1 MRRLTLAFL
10 LTASTALATE
20 LPVRS
25 VTLSS
30 AGLAQ
35 IERAGE
41 VPADGDVTFR
51 ARTDDVDDLL
61 RSLIVVDTA
70 GTVEG
75 LRLPARDL
83 TDEAFRGLPLRAE
96 DFDSR
101 ARLLAALRGQEAQA
115 GDARGRIADAAEVEP
130 VQGAPGGLRL
140 TLITQRGL
148 VTVMLR
154 EGDEVR
160 LLDEGLAA
168 RVARAAES
176 LAAARSADERRID
189 IRLRAD
195 RARQVAVLYV
205 AGAPLWKPSYRLL
218 VPPMGANAPSP
229 AAPTAP
235 TPAAPPPTPA
245 VGPMARLQGWAVV
258 ENASGSDWDRIRLAL
273 VSGEAAAF
281 RQRIYD
287 PITVPRPELPV
298 RVPGAIQVRPDTGG
312 RPIPL
317 PAPAPAAAMGGRA
330 FEAAAPQMA
339 RRAAA
344 PDAPVGAGIADA
356 ATSAAGAS
364 AESSAGRVAFVLAEP
379 VTIRSGE
386 TANVPFL
393 DVRLPA
399 ERVWWIQDLSARSPL
414 QAVRIRNTSQHT
426 LPDGLATVYGAEGPE
441 AGVFLGDAEIRA
453 MPAGDGRIL
462 AFGRDRD
469 VQVNQTSSTAD
480 RVARIA
486 LRRGF
491 VSVETIRTE
500 QTSIA
505 IDPRGARGPVV
516 IDMPQRPGATPR
528 FTVVSQGDFGLR
540 HEAMLE
546 GGPQTINLAY
556 ERTMT
561 QSIPFW
567 DAGLGEPVLLRWQ
580 NFDLEQNLRRL
591 PGGPGTMERLQEILS
606 RTPADGPGRADL
618 AAVVETM
625 GELRRLLDDARMKQ
639 RAYRTADQTLQRA
652 RQAAEDRTGAELQE
666 ARRRLN
672 TASREADQAGTAA
685 DQAWEAWQRAVI
697 ALMQRGS

>member
-10 LTASTALATE
+10 LSASTALATE

-35 IERAGE
+35 IERSGE
-41 VPADGDVTFR
+41 VPADGNVTFR

-61 RSLIVVDTA
+61 RSLIVVDPA

-83 TDEAFRGLPLRAE
+83 TGEAFRGLPLQPE

-101 ARLLAALRGQEAQA
+101 ARLLSALRGQEAEA
-115 GDARGRIADAAEVEP
+115 GGARGRIADAAESEN
-130 VQGAPGGLRL
+130 GLRL
-140 TLITQRGL
+140 TLITERGL
-148 VTVMLR
+148 TTVLLR
-154 EGDEVR
+154 EGDEVK

-176 LAAARSADERRID
+176 LAAARAADERRLD

-218 VPPMGANAPSP
+218 VPPISATPPDAAPNS
-229 AAPTAP
+229 PTAP
-235 TPAAPPPTPA
+235 Q
-245 VGPMARLQGWAVV
+245 ARLQGWAVV
-258 ENASGSDWDRIRLAL
+258 ENASGSDWNGIRLAL

-298 RVPGAIQVRPDTGG
+298 RIAGAVQVRPDTGG

-317 PAPAPAAAMGGRA
+317 PAPVLAPAPAPM
-330 FEAAAPQMA
+330 AAAREMA
-339 RRAAA
+339 DIRSRQGVRTA
-344 PDAPVGAGIADA
+344 PGAIAGGIADA
-356 ATSAAGAS
+356 AEPATAAA
-364 AESSAGRVAFVLAEP
+364 AEASAGRVAFVLSEP

-399 ERVWWIQDLSARSPL
+399 ERIWWIQDLSAHAPL
-414 QAVRIRNTSQHT
+414 QAVRIRNSSQST
-426 LPDGLATVYGAEGPE
+426 LPDGLATVYGAEGNE

-453 MPAGDGRIL
+453 MPAGDNRIL

-469 VQVNQTSSTAD
+469 VLVNQTSSTSE
-480 RVARIA
+480 RVTRIT
-486 LRRGF
+486 LRRGY
-491 VSVETIRTE
+491 VALQMARTE
-500 QTSIA
+500 QTALA

-516 IDMPQRPGATPR
+516 IDMPRRSGATPQ
-528 FTVVSQGDFGLR
+528 FTVVAEGDFGLR
-540 HEAMLE
+540 HEAMLD
-546 GGPQTINLAY
+546 GGPQTLNLAY
-556 ERTMT
+556 ERTIN

-567 DAGLGEPVLLRWQ
+567 DAGLGEPILLRWQ
-580 NFDLEQNLRRL
+580 NFDVEQNLRRL
-591 PGGPGTMERLQEILS
+591 PGGPGSLERLQEILT
-606 RTPADGPGRADL
+606 RTPENTPGRTEL
-618 AAVVETM
+618 AAVVESM
-625 GELRRLLDDARMKQ
+625 GEIRRLLDDARMKQ
-639 RAYRTADQTLQRA
+639 RAYRTADQALARA
-652 RQAAEDRTGAELQE
+652 RQAAEDRTGSELQD
-666 ARRRLN
+666 ARRKLN
-672 TASREADQAGTAA
+672 AASRDAERAGAAA
-685 DQAWEAWQRAVI
+685 DEAWEAWQRAVI
-697 ALMQRGS
+697 ALLQRGS

>member
-41 VPADGDVTFR
+41 VPADGNVTFR

-61 RSLIVVDTA
+61 RSLIVVDPA

-83 TDEAFRGLPLRAE
+83 AGEAFRGLPLQAE

-101 ARLLAALRGQEAQA
+101 ARLLAALRGQEAEA
-115 GDARGRIADAAEVEP
+115 GNARGRIADAAETDN
-130 VQGAPGGLRL
+130 GLRL
-140 TLITQRGL
+140 TLITPRGL

-154 EGDEVR
+154 EGDEVK

-168 RVARAAES
+168 RVARAAEA

-218 VPPMGANAPSP
+218 VPPMAAAASP
-229 AAPTAP
+229 APQ
-235 TPAAPPPTPA
+235 
-245 VGPMARLQGWAVV
+245 ARLQGWAVV
-258 ENASGSDWDRIRLAL
+258 ENASGSDWDSVRLAL
-273 VSGEAAAF
+273 VSGDAAAF

-298 RVPGAIQVRPDTGG
+298 HIVGAVQVRPDTGA

-317 PAPAPAAAMGGRA
+317 PAPAPAAAMSR
-330 FEAAAPQMA
+330 EMAAAPQMA
-339 RRAAA
+339 RRADATIGGAA
-344 PDAPVGAGIADA
+344 GGIAG
-356 ATSAAGAS
+356 TSAPAGGAT
-364 AESSAGRVAFVLAEP
+364 AEASAGRVAFVLAEP
-379 VTIRSGE
+379 VTIHSGE

-393 DVRLPA
+393 DIRLPA
-399 ERVWWIQDLSARSPL
+399 ERIWWIQDLNARSPL
-414 QAVRIRNTSQHT
+414 QAVRIRNASPHT
-426 LPDGLATVYGAEGPE
+426 LPDGLATVYGAEGAE

-469 VQVNQTSSTAD
+469 VQVAQAATTNERVTA
-480 RVARIA
+480 VA

-491 VSVETIRTE
+491 VRVEMQRVEDT
-500 QTSIA
+500 A
-505 IDPRGARGPVV
+505 LAVDPHGGRGLVV
-516 IDMPQRPGATPR
+516 VDVPARPGATPR
-528 FTVVSQGDFGLR
+528 FPVVSQGDFGLR
-540 HEAMLE
+540 YETTLE
-546 GGPQTINLAY
+546 GGPQTLHLAF
-556 ERTMT
+556 ERPIR
-561 QSIPFW
+561 QDLPLW
-567 DAGLGEPVLLRWQ
+567 DAGLGEPILLRWQ
-580 NFDLEQNLRRL
+580 TFDLEQNLRRL
-591 PGGPGTMERLQEILS
+591 PGGPGTMERLQEVLA
-606 RTPADGPGRADL
+606 RTPADVPGRADL
-618 AAVVETM
+618 AAAVEAM
-625 GELRRLLDDARMKQ
+625 GELRRLLDDARIKQ
-639 RAYRTADQTLQRA
+639 RSYRSADQALERA
-652 RQAAEDRTGAELQE
+652 RKAAEDRTGPDLQE

-672 TASREADQAGTAA
+672 TASREAEQAGAAA
-685 DQAWEAWQRAVI
+685 DQAWETWQRAVI

>member
-41 VPADGDVTFR
+41 VPADGNVTFR

-61 RSLIVVDTA
+61 RSLIVVDSA

-83 TDEAFRGLPLRAE
+83 TGEAFRGLPVRAE
-96 DFDSR
+96 DFESR
-101 ARLLAALRGQEAQA
+101 ARLLAALRGQEAEA
-115 GDARGRIADAAEVEP
+115 GNARGRIADAAETE
-130 VQGAPGGLRL
+130 AGLRL
-140 TLITQRGL
+140 TLITPRGL
-148 VTVMLR
+148 VTVLLR
-154 EGDEVR
+154 EGDEVK
-160 LLDEGLAA
+160 LVDETLAA

-176 LAAARSADERRID
+176 LAAARTEDERRID

-218 VPPMGANAPSP
+218 VPPMGAPAASP
-229 AAPTAP
+229 AQ
-235 TPAAPPPTPA
+235 
-245 VGPMARLQGWAVV
+245 ARLQGWAVV
-258 ENASGSDWDRIRLAL
+258 ENASGSDWDSVRLAL

-298 RVPGAIQVRPDTGG
+298 RIAGAVQVRPDTGG

-317 PAPAPAAAMGGRA
+317 PSPAPATARE
-330 FEAAAPQMA
+330 FSAAAPQMA
-339 RRAAA
+339 RRAGA
-344 PDAPVGAGIADA
+344 PDAPVGGAIADT
-356 ATSAAGAS
+356 ATGAAGAT
-364 AESSAGRVAFVLAEP
+364 AEASAGRVAFVLAEP

-399 ERVWWIQDLSARSPL
+399 ERVWWIQDLNARSPL
-414 QAVRIRNTSQHT
+414 QAVRIRNASQHT
-426 LPDGLATVYGAEGPE
+426 LPDGLATVYGAEGTE

-469 VQVNQTSSTAD
+469 VQVAQTSTTNE
-480 RVARIA
+480 RVTGIA
-486 LRRGF
+486 LRRGL
-491 VSVETIRTE
+491 VRVDMQRVEE
-500 QTSIA
+500 VAIA
-505 IDPRGARGPVV
+505 IDPRGTRGMVV
-516 IDMPQRPGATPR
+516 VDMPQRPGATPR
-528 FTVVSQGDFGLR
+528 FPIVSQGDFGLR
-540 HEAMLE
+540 YEAMLE
-546 GGPQTINLAY
+546 GGPQTLRLAY
-556 ERTMT
+556 ERAMIN
-561 QSIPFW
+561 SIPLW
-567 DAGLGEPVLLRWQ
+567 DNGLGEPILLRWQ
-580 NFDLEQNLRRL
+580 QFDLERNLRRL
-591 PGGPGTMERLQEILS
+591 PGGPGTMERLQEVLA
-606 RTPADGPGRADL
+606 RTPADTPGRADL
-618 AAVVETM
+618 AAVVEAM

-639 RAYRTADQTLQRA
+639 RAYRSAEQVLERA

-672 TASREADQAGTAA
+672 AASREVEQAGTVA
-685 DQAWEAWQRAVI
+685 DRAWEAWQRGVI
-697 ALMQRGS
+697 ALLQRGS

>member
-41 VPADGDVTFR
+41 VPADGNVTFR

-75 LRLPARDL
+75 VRLPAHDL
-83 TDEAFRGLPLRAE
+83 TGEAFRGLPLRPD

-101 ARLLAALRGQEAQA
+101 AQLLAALRGQDAEA
-115 GDARGRIADAAEVEP
+115 GGARGRIADAAEVAP
-130 VQGAPGGLRL
+130 VAGAPGGLRL
-140 TLITQRGL
+140 TLITERGL
-148 VTVMLR
+148 VTVLLR
-154 EGDEVR
+154 EGDEVK
-160 LLDEGLAA
+160 LLDEALAG
-168 RVARAAES
+168 RVARAAEA

-195 RARQVAVLYV
+195 SARQVAVLYV

-218 VPPMGANAPSP
+218 VPPTGAPQ
-229 AAPTAP
+229 AAATQ
-235 TPAAPPPTPA
+235 
-245 VGPMARLQGWAVV
+245 ARLQGWAVV

-298 RVPGAIQVRPDTGG
+298 RIAGAVQVRPDTGG

-317 PAPAPAAAMGGRA
+317 PAPVVAPAPMMSAEMSAG
-330 FEAAAPQMA
+330 APQMA

-344 PDAPVGAGIADA
+344 PDAPVGGNIGG
-356 ATSAAGAS
+356 TSAPAGGAV
-364 AESSAGRVAFVLAEP
+364 AEASAGRVAFVLAEP

-399 ERVWWIQDLSARSPL
+399 ERVWWIQDLNARSPL
-414 QAVRIRNTSQHT
+414 QAVRIRNASQHT

-469 VQVNQTSSTAD
+469 VQVAQTSTTTD

-491 VSVETIRTE
+491 VSIETLRREETA
-500 QTSIA
+500 IA
-505 IDPRGARGPVV
+505 IDPRGARGTLVV
-516 IDMPQRPGATPR
+516 DLPQRPGATPQ
-528 FTVVSQGDFGLR
+528 FPIVSQGDFGLR
-540 HEAMLE
+540 YEANLD
-546 GGPQTINLAY
+546 GTSQTLRLPF
-556 ERTMT
+556 ERAIRQDM
-561 QSIPFW
+561 PLW
-567 DAGLGEPVLLRWQ
+567 DNGLGEPILLRWQ
-580 NFDLEQNLRRL
+580 QFDLEQNLRRL
-591 PGGPGTMERLQEILS
+591 PGGPGTMERLQEVLT
-606 RTPADGPGRADL
+606 RTPADVPGRADL

-639 RAYRTADQTLQRA
+639 RAYRSADQTLQRA
-652 RQAAEDRTGAELQE
+652 RQAAEDRTGSEQQE

-672 TASREADQAGTAA
+672 TASREADQAGSAA

-697 ALMQRGS
+697 ALLQRGG

>member
-41 VPADGDVTFR
+41 VPADGNVTFR

-61 RSLIVVDTA
+61 RSLIVVDPA

-83 TDEAFRGLPLRAE
+83 AGEAFRGLPLQAE

-101 ARLLAALRGQEAQA
+101 ARLLAALRGQEAEA
-115 GDARGRIADAAEVEP
+115 GNARGRIADAAETDN
-130 VQGAPGGLRL
+130 GLRL
-140 TLITQRGL
+140 TLITPRGL

-154 EGDEVR
+154 EGDEVK
-160 LLDEGLAA
+160 LLDEGLAG
-168 RVARAAES
+168 RVARAAEA

-218 VPPMGANAPSP
+218 VPPMAAAASP
-229 AAPTAP
+229 APQ
-235 TPAAPPPTPA
+235 
-245 VGPMARLQGWAVV
+245 ARLQGWAVV
-258 ENASGSDWDRIRLAL
+258 ENASGSDWDSVRLAL
-273 VSGEAAAF
+273 VSGDAAAF

-298 RVPGAIQVRPDTGG
+298 HIAGAVQVRPDTGA

-317 PAPAPAAAMGGRA
+317 PSPAPAATMSR
-330 FEAAAPQMA
+330 EMAAAPQMA
-339 RRAAA
+339 RRADATIGGAA
-344 PDAPVGAGIADA
+344 GGIAG
-356 ATSAAGAS
+356 TSAPAGGAT
-364 AESSAGRVAFVLAEP
+364 AEASAGRVAFVLAEP
-379 VTIRSGE
+379 VTIHSGE

-393 DVRLPA
+393 DIRLPA
-399 ERVWWIQDLSARSPL
+399 ERIWWIQDLNARSPL
-414 QAVRIRNTSQHT
+414 QAVRIRNASPHT
-426 LPDGLATVYGAEGPE
+426 LPDGLATVYGAEGAE

-469 VQVNQTSSTAD
+469 VQVAQAATTNERITA
-480 RVARIA
+480 VA

-491 VSVETIRTE
+491 VRVEMQRVEDT
-500 QTSIA
+500 A
-505 IDPRGARGPVV
+505 LAVDPHGGRGLVV
-516 IDMPQRPGATPR
+516 VDVPARPGATPR
-528 FTVVSQGDFGLR
+528 FPVVSQGDFGLR
-540 HEAMLE
+540 YETTLE
-546 GGPQTINLAY
+546 GSPQTLHLAF
-556 ERTMT
+556 ERPIRQDM
-561 QSIPFW
+561 PLW
-567 DAGLGEPVLLRWQ
+567 DAGLGEPILLRWQ
-580 NFDLEQNLRRL
+580 TFDLEQNLRRL
-591 PGGPGTMERLQEILS
+591 PGGPGTMERLQEVLA
-606 RTPADGPGRADL
+606 RTPADVPGRADL
-618 AAVVETM
+618 AATVEAM
-625 GELRRLLDDARMKQ
+625 GELRRLLDDARIKQ
-639 RAYRTADQTLQRA
+639 RSYRSADQALERA
-652 RQAAEDRTGAELQE
+652 RKAAEDRTGPDLQE

-672 TASREADQAGTAA
+672 TASREAEQAGAAA
-685 DQAWEAWQRAVI
+685 DQAWETWQRAVI

>member
-41 VPADGDVTFR
+41 VPADGNVTFR

-61 RSLIVVDTA
+61 RSLIVVDSA

-83 TDEAFRGLPLRAE
+83 TGEAFRGLQVRAE
-96 DFDSR
+96 DFESR
-101 ARLLAALRGQEAQA
+101 ARLLAALRGQEAEA
-115 GDARGRIADAAEVEP
+115 GNARGRIADAAETE
-130 VQGAPGGLRL
+130 AGLRL
-140 TLITQRGL
+140 TLITPRGL
-148 VTVMLR
+148 VTVLLR
-154 EGDEVR
+154 EGDEVK
-160 LLDEGLAA
+160 LVDETLAA

-176 LAAARSADERRID
+176 LAAARTEDERRID

-218 VPPMGANAPSP
+218 VPPMGAPAASP
-229 AAPTAP
+229 AQ
-235 TPAAPPPTPA
+235 
-245 VGPMARLQGWAVV
+245 ARLQGWAVV
-258 ENASGSDWDRIRLAL
+258 ENASGSDWDSVRLAL

-298 RVPGAIQVRPDTGG
+298 RIAGAVQVRPDTGG

-317 PAPAPAAAMGGRA
+317 PSPAPAPATARE
-330 FEAAAPQMA
+330 FSAAAPQMA
-339 RRAAA
+339 RRAGA
-344 PDAPVGAGIADA
+344 PDAPVGGAIADT
-356 ATSAAGAS
+356 ATGAAGAT
-364 AESSAGRVAFVLAEP
+364 AEASAGRVAFVLAEP

-399 ERVWWIQDLSARSPL
+399 ERVWWIQDLNARSPL
-414 QAVRIRNTSQHT
+414 QAVRIRNASQHT
-426 LPDGLATVYGAEGPE
+426 LPDGLATVYGAEGTE

-469 VQVNQTSSTAD
+469 VQVAQTSTTNE
-480 RVARIA
+480 RVTGIA
-486 LRRGF
+486 LRRGL
-491 VSVETIRTE
+491 VRLDMQRVEE
-500 QTSIA
+500 VAIA
-505 IDPRGARGPVV
+505 IDPRGTRGMVV
-516 IDMPQRPGATPR
+516 VDMPQRPGATPR
-528 FTVVSQGDFGLR
+528 FPIVSQGDFGLR
-540 HEAMLE
+540 YEAMLE
-546 GGPQTINLAY
+546 GGPQTLRLAY
-556 ERTMT
+556 ERAMIN
-561 QSIPFW
+561 SIPLW
-567 DAGLGEPVLLRWQ
+567 DNGLGEPILLRWQ
-580 NFDLEQNLRRL
+580 QFDLERNLRRL
-591 PGGPGTMERLQEILS
+591 PGGPGTMERLQEVLA
-606 RTPADGPGRADL
+606 RTPADTPGRADL
-618 AAVVETM
+618 AAVVEAM

-639 RAYRTADQTLQRA
+639 RAYRSAEQVLERA

-672 TASREADQAGTAA
+672 AASREVEQAGTVA
-685 DQAWEAWQRAVI
+685 DRAWEAWQRGVI
-697 ALMQRGS
+697 ALLQRGS

>member
-10 LTASTALATE
+10 LCASTALATE

-41 VPADGDVTFR
+41 VPADGNVTFR

-83 TDEAFRGLPLRAE
+83 TGEAFRGLPLQPG

-101 ARLLAALRGQEAQA
+101 AQLLAALRGQEAEA
-115 GDARGRIADAAEVEP
+115 GGARGRIADAAETER
-130 VQGAPGGLRL
+130 GLRL
-140 TLITQRGL
+140 TLVTAAGL
-148 VTVMLR
+148 TTVLLR
-154 EGDEVR
+154 EGDEVK

-176 LAAARSADERRID
+176 LAAARMADERRID

-218 VPPMGANAPSP
+218 VPSIGARP
-229 AAPTAP
+229 AGD
-235 TPAAPPPTPA
+235 AAA
-245 VGPMARLQGWAVV
+245 QARLQGWAVV
-258 ENASGSDWDRIRLAL
+258 ENASGSDWAGIRLAL

-287 PITVPRPELPV
+287 PINVPRPELPV
-298 RVPGAIQVRPDTGG
+298 RIAGAVQVRPDTGG

-317 PAPAPAAAMGGRA
+317 PAPAVAPPPPGLAYEQASRPAA
-330 FEAAAPQMA
+330 QA

-344 PDAPVGAGIADA
+344 PDAPVGAGIGD
-356 ATSAAGAS
+356 TSGAAAGAT

-399 ERVWWIQDLSARSPL
+399 ERLWWIQDLNARSPL
-414 QAVRIRNTSQHT
+414 QAVRIRNASQHT
-426 LPDGLATVYGAEGPE
+426 LPDGLATVYGADGSE

-469 VQVNQTSSTAD
+469 VQVNHTSTTTE

-491 VSVETIRTE
+491 VALETVRTE

-505 IDPRGARGPVV
+505 IDPRGARGPVA
-516 IDMPQRPGATPR
+516 IDMPNRPGATPR
-528 FTVVSQGDFGLR
+528 FTIVSQGDFGLR

-546 GGPQTINLAY
+546 GTPQTINLAY
-556 ERTMT
+556 DRTVT

-567 DAGLGEPVLLRWQ
+567 DSGLGEPILLRWQ
-580 NFDLEQNLRRL
+580 NFDVEQNLRRL
-591 PGGPGTMERLQEILS
+591 PGGPGTMERLQDILT
-606 RTPADGPGRADL
+606 RTPADAPGRTDL

-639 RAYRTADQTLQRA
+639 RTYRSTDQALQRA
-652 RQAAEDRTGAELQE
+652 RQAAEDRTGPELQE

-672 TASREADQAGTAA
+672 TASREAEQAGAAA

>member
-41 VPADGDVTFR
+41 VPADGNVTFR

-61 RSLIVVDTA
+61 RSLIVVDSA

-83 TDEAFRGLPLRAE
+83 TGEAFRGLPVRAE
-96 DFDSR
+96 DFESR
-101 ARLLAALRGQEAQA
+101 ARLLAALRGQEAEA
-115 GDARGRIADAAEVEP
+115 GNARGRIADAAETE
-130 VQGAPGGLRL
+130 AGLRL
-140 TLITQRGL
+140 TLITPRGL
-148 VTVMLR
+148 VTVLLR
-154 EGDEVR
+154 EGDEVK
-160 LLDEGLAA
+160 LVDETLAA

-176 LAAARSADERRID
+176 LAAARTEDERRID

-218 VPPMGANAPSP
+218 VPPMGAPAASP
-229 AAPTAP
+229 AQ
-235 TPAAPPPTPA
+235 
-245 VGPMARLQGWAVV
+245 ARLQGWAVV
-258 ENASGSDWDRIRLAL
+258 ENASGSDWDSVRLAL

-298 RVPGAIQVRPDTGG
+298 RIAGAVQVRPDTGG

-317 PAPAPAAAMGGRA
+317 PSPAPAPATARE
-330 FEAAAPQMA
+330 FSAAAPQMA
-339 RRAAA
+339 RRAGA
-344 PDAPVGAGIADA
+344 PDAPVGGAIADT
-356 ATSAAGAS
+356 ATGAAGAT
-364 AESSAGRVAFVLAEP
+364 AEASAGRVAFVLAEP

-399 ERVWWIQDLSARSPL
+399 ERVWWIQDLNARSPL
-414 QAVRIRNTSQHT
+414 QAVRIRNASQHT
-426 LPDGLATVYGAEGPE
+426 LPDGLATVYGAEGTE

-469 VQVNQTSSTAD
+469 VQVAQTSTTNE
-480 RVARIA
+480 RVTGIA
-486 LRRGF
+486 LRRGL
-491 VSVETIRTE
+491 VRLDMQRVEE
-500 QTSIA
+500 VAIA
-505 IDPRGARGPVV
+505 IDPRGTRGMVV
-516 IDMPQRPGATPR
+516 VDMPQRPGATPR
-528 FTVVSQGDFGLR
+528 FPIVSQGDFGLR
-540 HEAMLE
+540 YEAMLE
-546 GGPQTINLAY
+546 GGPQTLRLAY
-556 ERTMT
+556 ERAMIN
-561 QSIPFW
+561 SIPLW
-567 DAGLGEPVLLRWQ
+567 DNGLGEPILLRWQ
-580 NFDLEQNLRRL
+580 QFDLERNLRRL
-591 PGGPGTMERLQEILS
+591 PGGPGTMERLQEVLA
-606 RTPADGPGRADL
+606 RTPADTPGRADL
-618 AAVVETM
+618 AAVVEAM

-639 RAYRTADQTLQRA
+639 RAYRSAEQVLERA

-672 TASREADQAGTAA
+672 AASREVEQAGTVA
-685 DQAWEAWQRAVI
+685 DRAWEAWQRGVI
-697 ALMQRGS
+697 ALLQRGS